1 MTIELKEA
9 VKIAKAYIAE
19 LYSDEAIAD
28 IGLEEV
34 MKDDS
39 GDKWLITIGFVRLGS
54 SDTANKFL
62 TLRNRLYKR
71 VEIDNSPQSS
81 EPGKVLSVQ
90 NRITL
95 AV

>member
-1 MTIELKEA
+1 MTIELKDA
-9 VKIAKAYIAE
+9 VRIAKNYIAD
-19 LYSDEAIAD
+19 LYSDEPIAD

-39 GDKWLITIGFVRLGS
+39 GNKWLITIGFIRQGS
-54 SDTANKFL
+54 GDAANKFL

-71 VEIDNSPQSS
+71 VEIDDSPESS